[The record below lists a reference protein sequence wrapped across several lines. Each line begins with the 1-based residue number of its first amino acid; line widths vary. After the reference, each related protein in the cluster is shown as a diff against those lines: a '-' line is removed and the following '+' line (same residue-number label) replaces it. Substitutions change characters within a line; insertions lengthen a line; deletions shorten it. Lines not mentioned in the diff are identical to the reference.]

1 MPRAWWLRL
10 LIQRFVGIAWQP
22 EGEPPVKLVVGL
34 GNPGPKYGG
43 TRHNVGYDVVAELA
57 RRCNAG
63 RPRNR
68 FAGETVDVVL
78 SGVRVLLLSP
88 TTYMNR
94 SGRSVAE
101 AGSFFK
107 LCPNDIF
114 VVCDDLNLPLG
125 KLRVR
130 SKGSSGGHKGLEDII
145 RNLGTESFPRLRVGI
160 GSPPQGVDAAEYVL
174 TRFSAEEREVMQGA
188 VTRACDAVTVW
199 VAQGIDACM
208 NRYN

>member
-10 LIQRFVGIAWQP
+10 IRQLVGTAWQP

-34 GNPGPKYGG
+34 GNPGLKYRG
-43 TRHNVGYDVVAELA
+43 TRHNVGYDVIAELA

-101 AGSFFK
+101 AGGFFK
-107 LCPNDIF
+107 LCPDDIL
-114 VVCDDLNLPLG
+114 VVCDDLSLPLG
-125 KLRVR
+125 KLRLR

-145 RNLGTESFPRLRVGI
+145 RNLGTENFPRLRVGI

-174 TRFSAEEREVMQGA
+174 TRFSAEEREVIHGA